1 MARTTVVVITHNR
14 REELLGTLRHM
25 TALPDRAPIV
35 VVDNASSDGTADAV
49 AAAFPQVTLI
59 RGRANLASLGRNL
72 AVRGIQSRYVAFC
85 DDDSRWQ
92 AGALTRAADL
102 LDAHPGLAS
111 VTARILV
118 EPDLQEDPLTPELRN
133 SPVPGP
139 AWLPGPALLSVLAG
153 ATMFRVAAFRQVG
166 GFSPRLWLGGEEEL
180 LAIDLAARG
189 WWMCWAED
197 VVVHH
202 APSRL
207 RDPGGAASSASA
219 TPCGPPG
226 CAAPPPAR
234 CATPGASY
242 GGSRPTGR
250 ARPRSPRPSPG
261 CPGCCGN
268 GGWSRLRSSRAC
280 ACSRSPSAAP
290 PPAAT
295 SAEPGRSA
303 QPVPVWA

>member
-1 MARTTVVVITHNR
+1 MTRTTVVVITHNR

-118 EPDLQEDPLTPELRN
+118 EPDLQEDPLTPELGN

-139 AWLPGPALLSVLAG
+139 AWLPGPAQRARRGDHVPGGGVPPGRRVLA
-153 ATMFRVAAFRQVG
+153 AAVAR
-166 GFSPRLWLGGEEEL
+166 R
-180 LAIDLAARG
+180 R
-189 WWMCWAED
+189 
-197 VVVHH
+197 
-202 APSRL
+202 
-207 RDPGGAASSASA
+207 GGAA
-219 TPCGPPG
+219 GHRPG
-226 CAAPPPAR
+226 
-234 CATPGASY
+234 
-242 GGSRPTGR
+242 
-250 ARPRSPRPSPG
+250 RPRLVDVLGRGRGRPPRAVP
-261 CPGCCGN
+261 
-268 GGWSRLRSSRAC
+268 
-280 ACSRSPSAAP
+280 AP
-290 PPAAT
+290 
-295 SAEPGRSA
+295 
-303 QPVPVWA
+303 

>member
-1 MARTTVVVITHNR
+1 MTRTTVVVITHNR
-14 REELLGTLRHM
+14 CEELLCTLRHM
-25 TALPDRAPIV
+25 TTLPDRAPIV

-118 EPDLQEDPLTPELRN
+118 EPDLREDPLTPELRN

-139 AWLPGPALLSVLAG
+139 AWLPGPAQRARRGDHVPGGGVPPGRRVLAAAVARRRGG
-153 ATMFRVAAFRQVG
+153 AAGHRPGR
-166 GFSPRLWLGGEEEL
+166 PRLVDVLG
-180 LAIDLAARG
+180 RG
-189 WWMCWAED
+189 RGRPPRA
-197 VVVHH
+197 V
-202 APSRL
+202 RL
-207 RDPGGAASSASA
+207 RDPRRRRQLGIRNTLWTAWLRRPATSALRHTGSLLRRVPPDRASA
-219 TPCGPPG
+219 AAVAQAVAGLPWVLRERRVVPPQVEQG
-226 CAAPPPAR
+226 L
-234 CATPGASY
+234 
-242 GGSRPTGR
+242 
-250 ARPRSPRPSPG
+250 
-261 CPGCCGN
+261 
-268 GGWSRLRSSRAC
+268 RLLEE
-280 ACSRSPSAAP
+280 PSAAP